1 MLSLLDDGGAA
12 AALAR
17 HGRASRRVR
26 LEIGSLID
34 NPALARDIEASAGGR
49 PGITRVVADPR
60 SGRVL
65 VEYEPGVLLDR
76 ELDQLRRS
84 AGRRRSARTGPAPAW
99 QSAWHADEAAVV
111 IARLETSAGDGLT
124 AGEARRRLAAVGA
137 NELLDEEPASR
148 FAVLARQL
156 ANLPTAL
163 LGGSTVVSA
172 LLGDVVEAGAILTV
186 IGLNAVIGYRVERRS
201 DDLLAAWRTAEVG
214 TALVI
219 RDGELRTVSCAE
231 LVPGD
236 LLVVRAGEVVGADAR
251 VVESHRLAADEAALT
266 GESEPVAKSAAPV
279 AAAAALAER
288 TSMLYRGTAIASGH
302 GRAIVVATGAAT
314 EIAQVQQLA
323 EASRAP
329 KGRLQRRLGELSSRL
344 AWSGLSAAALSA
356 LASVAW
362 RRPPIDVLRESVAL
376 GVAAIPEGLPVA
388 ATAALVRAMARMRA
402 RGIVV
407 RRLAIAEALGGV
419 TVACVDKTGTLTEN
433 RMRLETVSVQDGG
446 RPRRIAANEL
456 CAPAGTPL
464 YGPLAALLI
473 AGVLNSDVEYQSSG
487 NGHLQLA
494 GSSTERALIEAA
506 QRAGIDPCA
515 LRRMWPRRRL
525 VERSSDAAYV
535 ITEHSPG
542 VGFIKGAPEQVV
554 PLCELD
560 PAAARAILDDNAAL
574 AGDGLRVLAVAWR
587 RTGETGAAGGAGA
600 GAARRWR
607 YLGLVG
613 LRDPLR
619 AGSADAIRAAAS
631 AGIRTVMLTGDQRAT
646 AEAIARQARLDGEVI
661 EGRELARVL
670 AAPDAAHR
678 LGRIAVIARVAPAD
692 KVAVV
697 DALRRHGEVVAMA
710 GDGINDAPAL
720 RAADV
725 GIAVGARSS
734 DVARQTADVV
744 LERADLRSILAAV
757 AEGRAVQ
764 DNLRRSIRFQAA
776 GNLGEVLLVLG
787 ASLAGRRLIP
797 SLGLLWIN
805 LLTDTLPGLA
815 LALES
820 SDDGLDALLARP
832 PIRPG
837 APILDAADWR
847 RVGRD
852 GAVIAAASAVA
863 AIAGGPLAAF
873 GTIGATQFGYA
884 AACRA
889 PDQPIRPRFAA
900 MIGGSAALHLL
911 AVASAPARALLR
923 IGGRTPLAI
932 ASSGLGIAVP
942 LYLAWRRHA
951 DREITRRGSAADH
964 PSKETSP

>member
-1 MLSLLDDGGAA
+1 MLSLPDDGGA

-26 LEIGSLID
+26 LEIGALIG

-65 VEYEPGVLLDR
+65 VEYEPGVPLDL

-84 AGRRRSARTGPAPAW
+84 ARRRGARGDPASAAW
-99 QSAWHADEAAVV
+99 QSEWHADDAAAVSV
-111 IARLETSAGDGLT
+111 RLGTSAADGLT
-124 AGEARRRLAAVGA
+124 AGEARRRLGAVGG
-137 NELLDEEPASR
+137 NEIYDEQPASR
-148 FAVLARQL
+148 LAVLARQL

-163 LGGSTVVSA
+163 LGSSMAVSA
-172 LLGDVVEAGAILTV
+172 LLGDVVEAGAIATV
-186 IGLNAVIGYRVERRS
+186 IGLNAGIGYRVERRS
-201 DDLLAAWRTAEVG
+201 DDLLAAWRTAEAG

-219 RDGELRTVSCAE
+219 RDGEIRTVSNAE

-236 LLVVRAGEVVGADAR
+236 LLVVRPGAVVAADAR
-251 VVESHRLAADEAALT
+251 VVESHRLAADEAVLT
-266 GESEPVAKSAAPV
+266 GESEPVAKSVAPV
-279 AAAAALAER
+279 APDAALAER
-288 TSMLYRGTAIASGH
+288 RSMLYRGTTIGSGH

-329 KGRLQRRLGELSSRL
+329 EGRLQRRLGELSSRL
-344 AWSGLSAAALSA
+344 AWSGLAAAALAA

-362 RRPPIDVLRESVAL
+362 RRTPLDVLRESVAL

-407 RRLAIAEALGGV
+407 RRLATAEALGGV

-433 RMRLETVSVQDGG
+433 RMRLEIVSVLDGG
-446 RPRRIAANEL
+446 RPRRIATDEL
-456 CAPAGTPL
+456 HAPPGTPL

-487 NGHLQLA
+487 NGHLQVA

-506 QRAGIDPCA
+506 QRAGIDPRA
-515 LRRMWPRRRL
+515 VRRMWPRRRL
-525 VERSSDAAYV
+525 VERSDDAAYV
-535 ITEHSPG
+535 VTEHAPG
-542 VGFIKGAPEQVV
+542 LDFIKGAPEQVV

-560 PAAARAILDDNAAL
+560 AAAAGAILDDNAAL

-587 RTGETGAAGGAGA
+587 RGGDPAELPETR

-607 YLGLVG
+607 YLGLVA

-619 AGSADAIRAAAS
+619 AGSADAIRAAAR

-661 EGRELARVL
+661 EGRELAALL
-670 AAPDAAHR
+670 ATPDVARR
-678 LGRIAVIARVAPAD
+678 LRRIAVIARVAPAD
-692 KVAVV
+692 KLAVV
-697 DALRRHGEVVAMA
+697 NALRRHGEVVAMA

-787 ASLAGRRLIP
+787 AALAGRRLIP

-820 SDDGLDALLARP
+820 GDDGLEALLARA

-837 APILDAADWR
+837 APILDAGDWR

-852 GAVIAAASAVA
+852 GAMIAAAAAVA
-863 AIAGGPLAAF
+863 AVAGGPLAAF

-911 AVASAPARALLR
+911 AVASAPVRALLR
-923 IGGRTPLAI
+923 IGGRTPVAI
-932 ASSGLGIAVP
+932 ASSGLGMAIP

-951 DREITRRGSAADH
+951 DREITRRGGAADH
-964 PSKETSP
+964 PSKESSR

>member
-1 MLSLLDDGGAA
+1 MLSLPDDGGA

-26 LEIGSLID
+26 LEIGALIG
-34 NPALARDIEASAGGR
+34 NPMLARDIEASAGGR

-76 ELDQLRRS
+76 ELEQLRRS
-84 AGRRRSARTGPAPAW
+84 ARRPGARAESPAPEW
-99 QSAWHADEAAVV
+99 QSGWHADDAAAV
-111 IARLETSAGDGLT
+111 IAQLGTSAADGLT
-124 AGEARRRLAAVGA
+124 AGDARRRLAAVGG
-137 NELLDEEPASR
+137 NELQDEEPASR

-163 LGGSTVVSA
+163 LASSMGVSA
-172 LLGDVVEAGAILTV
+172 LIGDVVEAGAILTV

-201 DDLLAAWRTAEVG
+201 DDLLAAWRTAEAG

-219 RDGELRTVSCAE
+219 RDGDIRTVSNAE

-236 LLVVRAGEVVGADAR
+236 LLVVRPGAVVGADAR
-251 VVESHRLAADEAALT
+251 VIESHRLAADEAVLT
-266 GESEPVAKSAAPV
+266 GESEPVAKSPAPV
-279 AAAAALAER
+279 ALEAALAER
-288 TSMLYRGTAIASGH
+288 RSMLYRGTTIASGH

-323 EASRAP
+323 EASRSP
-329 KGRLQRRLGELSSRL
+329 KDRLQRRLGELSSRL
-344 AWSGLSAAALSA
+344 AWAGLAAGALSA

-362 RRPPIDVLRESVAL
+362 RRKPLDVLRESVAL

-407 RRLAIAEALGGV
+407 RRLATAEALGGV

-433 RMRLETVSVQDGG
+433 RMRLEVVSVLDGS
-446 RPRRIAANEL
+446 RPRRIAADEL
-456 CAPAGTPL
+456 HAPPGTPL
-464 YGPLAALLI
+464 YGALAALLI

-506 QRAGIDPCA
+506 QRAGIDPRVV
-515 LRRMWPRRRL
+515 RRMWPRRRL
-525 VERSSDAAYV
+525 VERSDDAAYV
-535 ITEHSPG
+535 VTEHTPG
-542 VGFIKGAPEQVV
+542 IWFVKGAPEQVV
-554 PLCELD
+554 SLCDLD
-560 PAAARAILDDNAAL
+560 AAAAGAILDDNAAL
-574 AGDGLRVLAVAWR
+574 AGDGLRVLAAAWR
-587 RTGETGAAGGAGA
+587 RGDAEPAGAAAG
-600 GAARRWR
+600 ARRWR

-619 AGSADAIRAAAS
+619 AGSADAIRAAER

-661 EGRELARVL
+661 EGRELARLL
-670 AAPDAAHR
+670 AAPDVARR
-678 LGRIAVIARVAPAD
+678 LQRIAVIARVAPAD
-692 KVAVV
+692 KLAVV
-697 DALRRHGEVVAMA
+697 NALRRHGEIVAMA

-787 ASLAGRRLIP
+787 AGLVGQRLIP

-832 PIRPG
+832 PSRPG
-837 APILDAADWR
+837 APILDPSDWR

-863 AIAGGPLAAF
+863 AIVGGPLAAF

-911 AVASAPARALLR
+911 AVASAPVRALLR
-923 IGGRTPLAI
+923 IGGRAPVAI
-932 ASSGLGIAVP
+932 ASSGLGMAVP

-964 PSKETSP
+964 PSKESSS